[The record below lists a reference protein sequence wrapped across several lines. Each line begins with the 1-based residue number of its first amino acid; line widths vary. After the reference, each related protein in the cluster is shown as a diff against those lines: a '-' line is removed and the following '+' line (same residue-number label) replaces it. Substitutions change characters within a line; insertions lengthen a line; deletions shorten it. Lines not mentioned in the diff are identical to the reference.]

1 MKQPYLIDAFI
12 MLIRWYSDCLRG
24 KHIIQYT
31 IPYLYLQA
39 VFETS
44 LIVWESG
51 ALESSIWTCIVVMY
65 NISISLYNSVIFF
78 MCVCVCM
85 CVSVFMCV
93 RVFIFFFISIP
104 QYTLFVWW
112 YLSLLHLNLL
122 HLLSFLVKTKN
133 RKIVCFCVCVCVLYS
148 DYRARYLRF
157 SILKYL
163 DWKITICNTLPKFAY
178 FFLFNVYF

>member
-65 NISISLYNSVIFF
+65 NISISLYNSVSFY
-78 MCVCVCM
+78 
-85 CVSVFMCV
+85 MCV
-93 RVFIFFFISIP
+93 RVFVCVCGVFIFFFFHFNTSIYVICMMISELIAFK
-104 QYTLFVWW
+104 FVT
-112 YLSLLHLNLL
+112 ST
-122 HLLSFLVKTKN
+122 SFLVKTKIE
-133 RKIVCFCVCVCVLYS
+133 KSFVFVCVCVLYS

-178 FFLFNVYF
+178 FFMFISRILSHT